1 MRIIAATAA
10 ILALATAVLAE
21 LNPAFHAEAPT
32 GKVEAGDHKDAD
44 DRFRKLLQEWEQR
57 HHARVNEDRANE
69 EKRDHLD
76 EDVVL
81 DDLPADDL
89 EVKPL

>member
-32 GKVEAGDHKDAD
+32 GKAPAAGEHKKPN
-44 DRFRKLLQEWEQR
+44 DRFNKIIEEFKER
-57 HHARVNEDRANE
+57 HHARFSE
-69 EKRDHLD
+69 ENKDK
-76 EDVVL
+76 
-81 DDLPADDL
+81 PDDL